1 MMMSGRKKMTRMVR
15 QQCRKK
21 DEKGKEECRKER
33 MRMERKSAG
42 KKGLGWYQLDRRKKD
57 EDVQNKDDKGDI

>member
-1 MMMSGRKKMTRMVR
+1 MMMSVGKKMTRMVR
-15 QQCRKK
+15 QKCRKK

-42 KKGLGWYQLDRRKKD
+42 KKG
-57 EDVQNKDDKGDI
+57 